1 MSLTTEGVR
10 DIFTKPIILD
20 PQPSEMTNTADFSQ
34 PSTLVT
40 WSPDWREVDLITGLA
55 IDVSGNQE
63 LLDPTTIGTTSRDGV
78 QLADV
83 TVQGSPG
90 PDRIFAGIGS
100 TIIGAGGSDELFNTD
115 SLGSNLLV
123 GGPGMDRLFLQP
135 VQDLAIGGELLLDA
149 EKYSLPYASALVDG
163 ERDNF
168 LIDSANPGSDGP
180 LHILDFEVDIDELL
194 IDGRAPTGNWASI
207 KSQLIPL
214 NVIINAAP
222 KLSEAPII
230 ISLQPGIAASEDLN
244 AFASDLDDDNLRL
257 FVLQGP
263 SWVSASGSTLTVM
276 APVDITAEDLE
287 STELILGFTDG
298 KAVIEAAASFKFIP
312 PPSPVAPQLSVSPV
326 NSDQSE
332 GNSGQTPFTFR
343 VSRSGDLSGTSTAA
357 WNIAGSGNRPAN
369 PADFTG
375 SGFPSGTVTFA
386 AGEAFKTIAINV
398 NGDNA
403 VEQDETFAISL
414 RGAEGSTINP
424 SASSAFGVIRND
436 DIQSQRPNT
445 PTRPEG
451 TPRPRVNLRASKR
464 VDTLLGSD
472 GKDTFIFK
480 GAQSS
485 SIRSQ
490 VRYDTIINYDQR
502 DSLKFKG
509 YKEVVLGNPGSRRIM
524 DLQGTAN
531 KLTFKSIDNILG
543 NGFRKKAIAALEVD
557 GFDGTFVAV
566 SGGRPGFDSKD
577 LLIFLEGYNLQQDG
591 PIQLA

>member
-1 MSLTTEGVR
+1 
-10 DIFTKPIILD
+10 
-20 PQPSEMTNTADFSQ
+20 MTNTANFSQ

-40 WSPDWREVDLITGLA
+40 WSPEWRELDLITGLA
-55 IDVSGNQE
+55 IDASWNQE
-63 LLDPTTIGTTSRDGV
+63 LLDPTAIGTTPRDGV

-83 TVQGSPG
+83 SVQGSPG
-90 PDRIFAGIGS
+90 PDRVFAGIGS
-100 TIIGAGGSDELFNTD
+100 TINGAGGSDELFNTD
-115 SLGSNLLV
+115 SLGGNLLV

-135 VQDLAIGGELLLDA
+135 VQDLVIGGELLLDA

-163 ERDNF
+163 DRDSF
-168 LIDSANPGSDGP
+168 LIDSANPGNDGQ
-180 LHILDFEVDIDELL
+180 LHILDFEVETDELL
-194 IDGRAPTGNWASI
+194 IDGIAPTGNWASI

-230 ISLQPGIAASEDLN
+230 ISLQPGIARSEDLN
-244 AFASDLDDDNLRL
+244 SFASDLDGDNLRL
-257 FVLQGP
+257 LVLQGP

-287 STELILGFTDG
+287 STELVLGFTDG

-312 PPSPVAPQLSVSPV
+312 PPLPVAPQLSVSPV

-332 GNSGQTPFTFR
+332 GDSAQTPFTFR

-357 WNIAGSGNRPAN
+357 WNIAGSGRSPAN

-386 AGEAFKTIAINV
+386 AGEAFKTVTINV
-398 NGDNA
+398 DGDNA

-424 SASSAFGVIRND
+424 SESSAFGVIRND
-436 DIQSQRPNT
+436 DIQSQ
-445 PTRPEG
+445 
-451 TPRPRVNLRASKR
+451 RASKR

-480 GAQSS
+480 GVQSPS
-485 SIRSQ
+485 TRGQ
-490 VRYDTIINYDQR
+490 VRYDTIMNYDQR
-502 DSLKFKG
+502 DSLKFTG
-509 YKEVVLGNPGSRRIM
+509 YNEVVLGNSGSRRIK
-524 DLQGTAN
+524 DPQGIAS
-531 KLTFKSIDNILG
+531 KLTFKPIDNILG
-543 NGFRKKAIAALEVD
+543 NNFRKKTIAALEVS

-566 SGGRPGFDSKD
+566 SGGRPGFDSRD
-577 LLIFLEGYNLQQDG
+577 LLIFLEGYSLQLND
-591 PIQLA
+591 PIQLG

>member
-1 MSLTTEGVR
+1 MSLTPEGVR

-100 TIIGAGGSDELFNTD
+100 TIIAAGGSDELFNTD

-163 ERDNF
+163 ERDSF
-168 LIDSANPGSDGP
+168 LIDSANPGRDGP

-194 IDGRAPTGNWASI
+194 IDGIAPTGNWDSI

-214 NVIINAAP
+214 NVSINAAP

-230 ISLQPGIAASEDLN
+230 ISLQPGIARSEDLN
-244 AFASDLDDDNLRL
+244 AFANDLDGDNLRL
-257 FVLQGP
+257 LVLQGP
-263 SWVSASGSTLTVM
+263 SWVSASGSTLSVV

-287 STELILGFTDG
+287 STELVLGFTDG
-298 KAVIEAAASFKFIP
+298 KAVIESVASFKFVP
-312 PPSPVAPQLSVSPV
+312 PPSPVAPQLSVSPL

-332 GNSGQTPFTFR
+332 GDSGLTPYTFR

-357 WNIAGSGNRPAN
+357 WNIAGSGDSPAN
-369 PADFTG
+369 PADFAG
-375 SGFPSGTVTFA
+375 SDFPSGTVTFA
-386 AGEAFKTIAINV
+386 AGEDFKTIAVNV

-403 VEQDETFAISL
+403 IEQDETFTISL

-424 SASSAFGVIRND
+424 TASSALGVIRND
-436 DIQSQRPNT
+436 DRKI
-445 PTRPEG
+445 
-451 TPRPRVNLRASKR
+451 NLRASKR
-464 VDTLLGSD
+464 IDKLFGSD
-472 GKDTFIFK
+472 NKDVFIFK
-480 GAQSS
+480 GVQSPS
-485 SIRSQ
+485 RLNNL
-490 VRYDTIINYDQR
+490 RYDTIVNYEQQ
-502 DSLKFKG
+502 DSLSFKK
-509 YKEVVLGNPGSRRIM
+509 YNESVLANPNSRRIK
-524 DLQGTAN
+524 DLQGTASE
-531 KLTFKSIDNILG
+531 LTFKSIDNILG
-543 NGFRKKAIAALEVD
+543 NSFRKKAIAALEVG

-566 SGGRPGFDSKD
+566 SGGRPGFDRRD
-577 LLIFLEGYNLQQDG
+577 LLIFLEGYSLQQDG